1 MVLAASDTTIVTLTW
16 ALSLLLN
23 HGEAL
28 KKAQRELDALVGKDR
43 RVSESDLKNLPYL
56 QAVIKETLRLY
67 PAAPLSIPHESMEDC
82 NVSGYFIP
90 KGTRLILNLH
100 KIHRDPLVWP
110 EMSEFRPERFLTT
123 HKHVNLRGQNFEL
136 IPFGSG
142 RRMCPG
148 VSLALQVMGLV
159 LGSFLHAFDIMT
171 PGDEAVDM
179 EETMGATNLK
189 ASPLEVLITPR
200 IPDHI
205 YQWT

>member
-16 ALSLLLN
+16 TLSLLLN
-23 HGEAL
+23 HAEAL

-136 IPFGSG
+136 IPFSSG
-142 RRMCPG
+142 RRMGPG

-205 YQWT
+205 YQ